1 MGALK
6 TFFII
11 VFLILVLTSA
21 WYFVF
26 YHPIQQEE
34 NQVKARIETIA
45 EKLKNAQF
53 AQRDLK
59 AIDQRFAKSK
69 AELEEIKGHIVDR
82 DNLGQVMERL
92 QQASEKF
99 DLEFE
104 DFSPVLE
111 SYFQATGNERIKPI
125 PIVVTVK
132 GRYLNIGKFIE
143 YWQKLDFY
151 LKEQEIII
159 EKLNPKSNDLTANVT
174 CILYTWN
181 K

>member
-6 TFFII
+6 FFFII
-11 VFLILVLTSA
+11 VFLILVITAA
-21 WYFVF
+21 WYFVL
-26 YHPIQQEE
+26 YRPIQMEE
-34 NQVKARIETIA
+34 EKVKAQIETIT
-45 EKLKNAQF
+45 EKLKDAQF
-53 AQRDLK
+53 AQRDLR
-59 AIDQRFAKSK
+59 AIDQRLAESK
-69 AELEEIKGHIVDR
+69 TELEEIKAHIVDR
-82 DNLGQVMERL
+82 DNLAQVMERL
-92 QQASEKF
+92 QQVSEKF

-111 SYFQATGNERIKPI
+111 SYFQAAGNNRIKPI

-151 LKEQEIII
+151 LKEQEAII
-159 EKLNPKSNDLTANVT
+159 EKLNPKSNELTANIT